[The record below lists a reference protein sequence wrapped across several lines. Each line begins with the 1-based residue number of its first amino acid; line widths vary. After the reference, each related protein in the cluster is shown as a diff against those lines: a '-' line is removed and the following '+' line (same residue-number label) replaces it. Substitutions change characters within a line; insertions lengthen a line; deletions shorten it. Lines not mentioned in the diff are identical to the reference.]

1 MRSEEQQIQILLNG
15 TWVVMV
21 DDRASRVSG
30 ICHGS
35 CAVLAETNAITPATS
50 REGDVFSICDSAMGE
65 NQNHD
70 GDYGN

>member
-15 TWVVMV
+15 TRVVMA

-35 CAVLAETNAITPATS
+35 CAVLTETNSITPPAS

-65 NQNHD
+65 DQKRD

>member
-1 MRSEEQQIQILLNG
+1 MGSEEQQIQISLNS
-15 TWVVMV
+15 TWVVV
-21 DDRASRVSG
+21 AKDRASRVSG

-35 CAVLAETNAITPATS
+35 CAVLTETNSITPPAS

-65 NQNHD
+65 DQKRD

>member
-1 MRSEEQQIQILLNG
+1 VAE
-15 TWVVMV
+15 
-21 DDRASRVSG
+21 DRASRVSG

-35 CAVLAETNAITPATS
+35 CAVLAETNAITPAAS

-70 GDYGN
+70 GDYAN